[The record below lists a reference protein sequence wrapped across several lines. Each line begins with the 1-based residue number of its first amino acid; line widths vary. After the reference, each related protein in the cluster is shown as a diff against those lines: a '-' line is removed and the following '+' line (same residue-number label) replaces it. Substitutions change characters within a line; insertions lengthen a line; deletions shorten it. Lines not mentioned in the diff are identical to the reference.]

1 MKYRKNLVDFFR
13 NHPSDR
19 HAKVAV
25 VMVHGYL
32 AVGRAF
38 GPMRAELS
46 ERFGADVYAPSY
58 GPHERF
64 ESVVARIERGV
75 RLRRQGRKLF
85 WVGHSLGGIYCRHIA
100 ETMGLGGDFLIT
112 LGTPHLGIPRTS
124 LVPPM
129 LKSALDRSHGA
140 SRRLRRVPEMRH
152 LFIAGS
158 RDAIVP
164 VTSAA
169 PAGANVFVA
178 NGRGHNGLLTD
189 KGVHRIVASTLEA
202 EL

>member
-1 MKYRKNLVDFFR
+1 MKYSKSLVDFFR
-13 NHPSDR
+13 NHPSDHR
-19 HAKVAV
+19 ADVAV

-32 AVGRAF
+32 AMGRAF

-46 ERFGADVYAPSY
+46 KRFGADVYAPSY
-58 GPHERF
+58 APHESF
-64 ESVVARIERGV
+64 ESVVTRIERGV

-112 LGTPHLGIPRTS
+112 LGTPHLGIPRAP
-124 LVPPM
+124 LVPRM
-129 LKSALDRSHGA
+129 LKSALNRSTGA
-140 SRRLRRVPEMRH
+140 SRRLRRVPEMPH

-158 RDAIVP
+158 KDVIVP
-164 VTSAA
+164 VPSAA

-178 NGRGHNGLLTD
+178 HGRGHNGLLTD
-189 KGVHRIVASTLEA
+189 KGVHRIVVSTLEA